1 MFGELDRRVIAL
13 QHPFKTILLS
23 HKQTHGA
30 KSKGAA
36 QEKKENLLKKNL
48 LVDAGLLEAI
58 CPQWP

>member
-23 HKQTHGA
+23 HKETHRA

-36 QEKKENLLKKNL
+36 QEKKENLLQNL
-48 LVDAGLLEAI
+48 LVDAGLLEAT